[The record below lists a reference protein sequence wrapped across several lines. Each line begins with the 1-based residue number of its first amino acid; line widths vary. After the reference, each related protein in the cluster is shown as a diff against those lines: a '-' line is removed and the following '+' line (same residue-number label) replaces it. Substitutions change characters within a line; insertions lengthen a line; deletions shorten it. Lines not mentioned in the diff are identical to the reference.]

1 MSLDW
6 GSWSDRF
13 RWRVSRR
20 GNVVELWA
28 TPGAIGDQ
36 AARLTGEPIRALTI
50 ENADVAGVAAI
61 SLRAPFRN
69 LRQLSVEA
77 NGLSGD
83 LVATLVERLH
93 SPRLHSLSLAR
104 VQLEGTGPRWRK
116 VLAGAASLERLE
128 LTGCFTSGDAAAAF
142 LRDARLPH
150 VRRLLLA
157 DNGLGHG
164 VEPIAREL
172 RGSGLRLIELGVGS
186 NALDGPSMCRLLEG
200 LRLEALWLTQNP
212 LGPEGMRRIARS
224 HEARSIRQIGLARCQ
239 LGDAGARAMTL
250 WLGSSTLEHVHAD
263 GNGLGVASAR
273 HFAAHWRSNLGATLL
288 LAENQLGDDGV
299 EALVSTSAGER
310 LRSLTLSGNGLT
322 AKAMRALARSPHL
335 TRLRELE
342 LSDNEL
348 GDEGAIAL
356 CESPLLGRLLELDL
370 SANGIARVGARA
382 LADRAGR
389 RLRSFWLLRGNE
401 VPAMFVQ
408 TMRSHGVG
416 VV

>member
-1 MSLDW
+1 
-6 GSWSDRF
+6 
-13 RWRVSRR
+13 
-20 GNVVELWA
+20 
-28 TPGAIGDQ
+28 
-36 AARLTGEPIRALTI
+36 
-50 ENADVAGVAAI
+50 
-61 SLRAPFRN
+61 
-69 LRQLSVEA
+69 
-77 NGLSGD
+77 
-83 LVATLVERLH
+83 
-93 SPRLHSLSLAR
+93 
-104 VQLEGTGPRWRK
+104 
-116 VLAGAASLERLE
+116 
-128 LTGCFTSGDAAAAF
+128 
-142 LRDARLPH
+142 
-150 VRRLLLA
+150 
-157 DNGLGHG
+157 
-164 VEPIAREL
+164 
-172 RGSGLRLIELGVGS
+172 
-186 NALDGPSMCRLLEG
+186 
-200 LRLEALWLTQNP
+200 
-212 LGPEGMRRIARS
+212 
-224 HEARSIRQIGLARCQ
+224 
-239 LGDAGARAMTL
+239 MTL

-370 SANGIARVGARA
+370 SANGIAWVGARA
-382 LADRAGR
+382 LADRAGW